1 MNIEIKSD
9 LPVPVN
15 PRRGGLS
22 EELRVAMSSMPV
34 GSYFEVG
41 TESERNLCYDIARN
55 SAKIVI
61 ITQKKNGSGWRVW
74 RKK

>member
-1 MNIEIKSD
+1 MNLQIKTD
-9 LPVPVN
+9 LPIPVN
-15 PRRGGLS
+15 PRRGGIS

-41 TESERNLCYDIARN
+41 TNAERNLCYGIAKN
-55 SAKIVI
+55 LVKIVI